1 VSSQRNS
8 THIQTIVI
16 GGGQAGLSVGYHLSK
31 LGLPFLI
38 LDANP
43 RIGDA
48 WRNRW
53 DSLRLFTPAQYAG
66 LPGMRFP
73 APRDSFATKEQVAD
87 YLVEYARRF
96 HLPVRNG
103 VRVDRLW
110 KEDGRFVMS
119 AGGERFESENV
130 VVAMANYQVPRIPAF
145 AGELDP
151 GIVQLHSQEYRN
163 SSQLQE
169 GGVLVVG
176 VGNSGADIALEVAR
190 THQTWISGKESGHVP
205 WRIEKLVRHNLV
217 VSLAS
222 FLGHHVLTLQTPI
235 GRKLRPKLLHQAAP
249 LIRVKPSD
257 FTAAGIERLPRT
269 VGVKNGLP
277 LLADGRGLHVKNVI
291 WCTGYHHGFSW
302 IELPI
307 FSEDGKNDPIH
318 RHGVV
323 TSVPGMYFAGLHFL
337 YALSS
342 STLLGVGR
350 DAERVVRAIA
360 ARAESSASEAQH
372 RLASVETDELAE
384 FTAVSR

>member
-1 VSSQRNS
+1 MSSQRNS
-8 THIQTIVI
+8 THIQTIVV
-16 GGGQAGLSVGYHLSK
+16 GGGQAGLSVGYHLSRV
-31 LGLPFLI
+31 GLPFLI

-53 DSLRLFTPAQYAG
+53 DSLRLFTPARYAG

-73 APRDSFATKEQVAD
+73 APKDSFPTKEQVAD
-87 YLVEYARRF
+87 YLVEYARSF

-103 VRVDRLW
+103 VRVDRLC

-119 AGGERFESENV
+119 AGGRRFESENV

-151 GIVQLHSQEYRN
+151 GIVHLHSQEYRN
-163 SSQLQE
+163 PSQLQE
-169 GGVLVVG
+169 GEVLVVG
-176 VGNSGADIALEVAR
+176 VGNSGADIALDVAR
-190 THQTWISGKESGHVP
+190 THQTWISGKESGYVP

-222 FLGHHVLTLQTPI
+222 FLGHHVLTVKTPI

-277 LLADGRGLHVKNVI
+277 LVS
-291 WCTGYHHGFSW
+291 TG
-302 IELPI
+302 P
-307 FSEDGKNDPIH
+307 
-318 RHGVV
+318 
-323 TSVPGMYFAGLHFL
+323 
-337 YALSS
+337 
-342 STLLGVGR
+342 
-350 DAERVVRAIA
+350 
-360 ARAESSASEAQH
+360 EA
-372 RLASVETDELAE
+372 
-384 FTAVSR
+384 